1 MWVVNQGLVSES
13 NFDVSYSVNGG
24 TSVTETIAGPLAPGD
39 HLCMYF
45 QLLPI

>member
-1 MWVVNQGLVSES
+1 MVVNQGLVSES

-24 TSVTETIAGPLAPGD
+24 TSVTETIAGPLTPGD
-39 HLCMYF
+39 TSMYGF